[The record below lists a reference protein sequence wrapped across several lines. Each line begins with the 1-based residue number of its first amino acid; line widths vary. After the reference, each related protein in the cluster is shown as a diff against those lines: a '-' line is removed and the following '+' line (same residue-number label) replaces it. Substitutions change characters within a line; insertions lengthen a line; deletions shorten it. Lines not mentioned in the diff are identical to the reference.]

1 MGLVVGIRLV
11 DKRQVLLVA
20 VVVVVVLLVEGA
32 GTVL

>member
-32 GTVL
+32 ATG